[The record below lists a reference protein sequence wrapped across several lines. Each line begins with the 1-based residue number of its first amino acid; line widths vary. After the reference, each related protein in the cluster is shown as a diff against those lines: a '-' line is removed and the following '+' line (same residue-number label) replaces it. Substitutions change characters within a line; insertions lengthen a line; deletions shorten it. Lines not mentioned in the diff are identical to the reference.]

1 MNIQPIVEGHGEV
14 EALPVLLRRLCHE
27 ASASEIQISRPILRK
42 RNELVNQPKLETTV
56 TAARYQPNCDAILIL
71 FDSDKD
77 CPAELGPKVHQWASA
92 VCGDLPCEVVMPH
105 QEYEAWFLAGIEPL
119 RGRRG
124 IRNDAARHPTPEE
137 PRGAKAQLRRR
148 MERWGRYSA
157 TTDQAAFSALFSMP
171 AAYAGC
177 RSFRKLTKSFG
188 TLLQAMGKEIGSWPP
203 AHWLEQSA
211 QMR

>member
-27 ASASEIQISRPILRK
+27 ASAWEVQISKPIRRK
-42 RNELVNQPKLETTV
+42 RSEFVNQPKLEKTV
-56 TAARYQPNCDAILIL
+56 TAACYQSHCKSILIL

-77 CPAELGPKVHQWASA
+77 CPAELGPRVHEWASA
-92 VCGDLPCEVVMPH
+92 VCGDLPCEVVMSH
-105 QEYEAWFLAGIEPL
+105 KEYEAWFLASMESL

-124 IRNDAARHPTPEE
+124 IRNDATRHPNPEA
-137 PRGAKAQLRRR
+137 PRGAKAHLQAR
-148 MERWGRYSA
+148 MGKGAHYLE
-157 TTDQAAFSALFSMP
+157 TTDQAAFSALFSIP

-203 AHWLEQSA
+203 THWLEQSA